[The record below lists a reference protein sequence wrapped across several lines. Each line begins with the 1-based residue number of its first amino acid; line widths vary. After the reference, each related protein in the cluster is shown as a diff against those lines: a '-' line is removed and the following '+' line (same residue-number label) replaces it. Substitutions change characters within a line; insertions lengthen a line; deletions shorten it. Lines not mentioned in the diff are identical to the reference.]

1 MIRAI
6 SVIEFCVRHLV
17 RSTTKYTEPMLSHFV
32 LPQAINRILRVR
44 VHVGALFYT
53 LYINMNMNTHFTF

>member
-6 SVIEFCVRHLV
+6 NVIEFCVRHLV

-32 LPQAINRILRVR
+32 LPQAINRILRV
-44 VHVGALFYT
+44 HVGALFHT
-53 LYINMNMNTHFTF
+53 LYIDMSMNTHFTF